1 MIAALIIAAGRT
13 PRKDCFEPL
22 REVGTITVIERLVQV
37 FQRAG
42 VKRIA
47 VVYDGDVD
55 KAENLASRKNMIYL
69 QGLHDAEMLDNVK
82 IGLEYLRDKC
92 SAALIAHV
100 GVPLFLV
107 ETVHTLMET
116 DGQACIPLHNG
127 RAGHPLRLGSK
138 HFQAILSYSG
148 EGGLVEAVKAAGLR
162 RNFVEVSDEGIL
174 VNAKD
179 TEEYAYLLSGHSLME
194 PYPDARIRIVS
205 EKPFYGPGAHQLL
218 QLICETGSVSEACRN
233 MGLSYGKGR
242 AIIFDMEQQLGYR
255 VLESRQGGKT
265 GGYSIVTEKAQK
277 LMKNYSGFSEEA
289 KKSINR
295 LFMKYFKP

>member
-1 MIAALIIAAGRT
+1 
-13 PRKDCFEPL
+13 
-22 REVGTITVIERLVQV
+22 
-37 FQRAG
+37 
-42 VKRIA
+42 
-47 VVYDGDVD
+47 
-55 KAENLASRKNMIYL
+55 
-69 QGLHDAEMLDNVK
+69 
-82 IGLEYLRDKC
+82 
-92 SAALIAHV
+92 
-100 GVPLFLV
+100 
-107 ETVHTLMET
+107 
-116 DGQACIPLHNG
+116 
-127 RAGHPLRLGSK
+127 
-138 HFQAILSYSG
+138 
-148 EGGLVEAVKAAGLR
+148 VKAAGLR

-179 TEEYAYLLSGHSLME
+179 SEEYAHLLSGHSLME

-277 LMKNYSGFSEEA
+277 LMKNYSGLSEEA
-289 KKSINR
+289 QKSINR
-295 LFMKYFKP
+295 LFLKYFKP